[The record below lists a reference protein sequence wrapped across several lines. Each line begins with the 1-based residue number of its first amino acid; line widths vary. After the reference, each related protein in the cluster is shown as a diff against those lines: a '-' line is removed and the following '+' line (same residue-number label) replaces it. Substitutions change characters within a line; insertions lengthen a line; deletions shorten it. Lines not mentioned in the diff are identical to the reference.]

1 MCCANA
7 RKLYCCSRV
16 SLASGSGVSL
26 KGGFL
31 CHAFYGVNVFLLL
44 FKLFPWH
51 PGPYK
56 LFMLRGKIYD
66 VKWRWHSLLV
76 VEPGAIDHSG
86 AHGCQ
91 QLPPQVCLDGVN
103 TRLDSTADWQS
114 LMIGFVRHER
124 QGSPKMNDSKW
135 RSFSCLDVVLGGGG

>member
-44 FKLFPWH
+44 FKLFLWH

-66 VKWRWHSLLV
+66 VKRRWHSLLV
-76 VEPGAIDHSG
+76 VEPGAVDHSG

-91 QLPPQVCLDGVN
+91 QLPPSLSRRRKHQARWYHWLTITDGWVCE
-103 TRLDSTADWQS
+103 TWEA
-114 LMIGFVRHER
+114 
-124 QGSPKMNDSKW
+124 GSPKMNDSKW
-135 RSFSCLDVVLGGGG
+135 LFFSCLDVVPGGGG